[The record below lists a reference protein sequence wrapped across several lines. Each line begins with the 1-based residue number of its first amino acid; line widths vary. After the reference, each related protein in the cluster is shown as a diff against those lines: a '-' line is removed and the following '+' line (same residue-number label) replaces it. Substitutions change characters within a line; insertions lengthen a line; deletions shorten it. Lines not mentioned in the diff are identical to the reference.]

1 MSGSPVIIRHHG
13 IFDPE
18 SKNGSLTLSG
28 IIGTV
33 ENFCGIYVGRV
44 GDDEL
49 GVQLGIVWKEQAI
62 VEVIES
68 KSPGK
73 NPALD

>member
-18 SKNGSLTLSG
+18 SKAGMPTLSG

-33 ENFCGIYVGRV
+33 ENFCGVYVGRV

-49 GVQLGIVWKEQAI
+49 GVHLGIVWKERAI
-62 VEVIES
+62 VEVIKS
-68 KSPGK
+68 KSPGN